1 MRPGST
7 VNEMTVLEKAIALR
21 ELDLF
26 EAVSAEQLAHV
37 AAVSREARIEA
48 GETLFAEGEPPGSLY
63 IILDG
68 TIELERQGRSLGAAG
83 EGEPLGTWSLFDDR
97 PRQATARAGQTARLL
112 IVDREEFYDV
122 LAQHV
127 EITRSLVQ
135 HLVRRLL
142 SLTEIRE
149 ERR

>member
-1 MRPGST
+1 MTRSST
-7 VNEMTVLEKAIALR
+7 VDEMTVLEKAIALR

-48 GETLFAEGEPPGSLY
+48 GDTLFEEGEPPGSLY
-63 IILDG
+63 IILEG
-68 TIELERQGRSLGAAG
+68 AIELDRQGRSLGTAG

-97 PRQATARAGQTARLL
+97 PRQATARAGQPSRLL

-149 ERR
+149 ER